1 MRESLSEEE
10 QTGFKQRNLQDTQ
23 YMARFLL
30 NYIRDHLAFA
40 DHPAAG
46 KQRVVA
52 LAGGVTSHLR
62 KRWGLTKVRA
72 DGDLHHA
79 LDAAVIAC
87 ATQGMVRQISGY
99 YHRIEGAYLQEAD
112 GSGSMHSRTGERFP
126 APWPHFR
133 DELIQRLSQHP
144 QDNLLQWNP
153 AFYSQFDVAS
163 IRPVFVSRMP
173 QHKVTGAAH
182 KETIKSPKA
191 LDEGLLVVKQPL
203 TALTL
208 DKKTGEIANYY
219 QPSSDKLLYEALR
232 ARLQAYGGDGKKAF
246 AGSEPFRKPKADGTP
261 GPIVRKI
268 KLYEKASL
276 SVPVHGGRGAAD
288 NDTMVRVDVFFVPG
302 DGYYL
307 VPIYV
312 SDTRKKELPNR
323 AVVAYKS
330 YSDWKV
336 MKEED
341 FLFSLYPNDLIEV
354 EHKKGLTFSVA
365 HKDSTLPPK
374 WETKRTLCYYTSMN
388 ISVGSILVS
397 THDAAY
403 TLSGL
408 GVKTLLSLK
417 KYEVDVLGHIRPI
430 GKESRQRFR

>member
-1 MRESLSEEE
+1 M
-10 QTGFKQRNLQDTQ
+10 
-23 YMARFLL
+23 
-30 NYIRDHLAFA
+30 
-40 DHPAAG
+40 
-46 KQRVVA
+46 
-52 LAGGVTSHLR
+52 
-62 KRWGLTKVRA
+62 
-72 DGDLHHA
+72 
-79 LDAAVIAC
+79 
-87 ATQGMVRQISGY
+87 
-99 YHRIEGAYLQEAD
+99 
-112 GSGSMHSRTGERFP
+112 
-126 APWPHFR
+126 
-133 DELIQRLSQHP
+133 
-144 QDNLLQWNP
+144 
-153 AFYSQFDVAS
+153 
-163 IRPVFVSRMP
+163 
-173 QHKVTGAAH
+173 
-182 KETIKSPKA
+182 
-191 LDEGLLVVKQPL
+191 
-203 TALTL
+203 
-208 DKKTGEIANYY
+208 
-219 QPSSDKLLYEALR
+219 YEALR

-261 GPIVRKI
+261 GPIVRKV

-323 AVVAYKS
+323 AVVAHKS
-330 YSDWKV
+330 YNDWKV
-336 MKEED
+336 MKEAD

-354 EHKKGLTFSVA
+354 EHKKGLTFTVA

-408 GVKTLLSLK
+408 GVKTLVSLK
-417 KYEVDVLGHIRPI
+417 KYEVDVLGYIRPVA
-430 GKESRQRFR
+430 KETRQRFR